1 MLWPVPIGP
10 GPVGR
15 PAARDVFVTGAD
27 MPVPG
32 AGTVPTGVTA
42 GFHVAPGPLK
52 HDDNFVNKCMSFIC
66 TFLKYG

>member
-15 PAARDVFVTGAD
+15 PAARDVFVTGVGTPD
-27 MPVPG
+27 PG
-32 AGTVPTGVTA
+32 AGTLPTGVTA

-52 HDDNFVNKCMSFIC
+52 HYDTFVNKWE
-66 TFLKYG
+66 TFYTYAL